1 MRWLPR
7 SARLRRIV
15 FAYTVNRLGTWFG
28 YVALSIVVFD
38 HTHSA
43 IAVAGL
49 LVGSEVLSA
58 FLVPALV
65 ARVESSTAP
74 SRLSTLYLFEAV
86 LTAGLA
92 LVVGLHFSLPLI
104 LVLVAVDGTAA
115 LAASALLRAAAAR
128 CARESVEGLEQDEP
142 TRQAAAKEAERAANA
157 AMNIGFAI
165 TFTLGPALA
174 GLTVPA
180 FGATTA
186 LLIDTVSFLLCGA
199 VLLDFRPAADDA
211 ETTSVR
217 ERLLAAR
224 DYIRE
229 APTLRSLW
237 LTQFVAL
244 TFFTF
249 SGPLE
254 VAYAKVSLN
263 AGDRGYGVLV
273 GVWGLGATVGSIIF
287 ARSLHR
293 SLRLLLS
300 AATLAVGLAYLGWS
314 IAPGLGVAC
323 VIGLVGGIG
332 NGVQWASL
340 ISAVQ
345 KLTPDDLQGRM
356 MGAVESVGAIA
367 PAIGFSLGGAIA
379 ALSSPRDA
387 FLVAGIGA
395 TLSTFAFVRLRIGS
409 SASEPAQRDATHFE
423 LEAEE
428 LGRVPAPLT
437 AHARARAEARSQDPL
452 TRN

>member
-7 SARLRRIV
+7 SSRLRRIV

-49 LVGSEVLSA
+49 LVGSQVLSA

-74 SRLSTLYLFEAV
+74 SRLSALYLFEAV
-86 LTAGLA
+86 VTVGLA
-92 LVVGLHFSLPLI
+92 LVVGLHFSLPLV

-115 LAASALLRAAAAR
+115 LAASALLRASAAR
-128 CARESVEGLEQDEP
+128 CARESVDRDIHEDS
-142 TRQAAAKEAERAANA
+142 TRDAAAQEAERAANA
-157 AMNIGFAI
+157 AMNVGFAI

-180 FGATTA
+180 FGAPTA
-186 LLIDTVSFLLCGA
+186 LLIDTASFLLCA
-199 VLLDFRPAADDA
+199 AFVLDFKPQSDDA
-211 ETTSVR
+211 ETASVR

-224 DYIRE
+224 AHIRE
-229 APTLRSLW
+229 APTLRHL
-237 LTQFVAL
+237 LVTQFVAL

-254 VAYAKVSLN
+254 VAYAKASLH

-273 GVWGLGATVGSIIF
+273 GVWGLGATIGSVIF
-287 ARSLHR
+287 ARSLNR

-314 IAPGLGVAC
+314 IAPGLAVAC
-323 VIGLVGGIG
+323 AIGLVGGIG

-345 KLTPDDLQGRM
+345 KLTPQELQGRM
-356 MGAVESVGAIA
+356 MGAVESLGAIA

-379 ALSSPRDA
+379 ALSSPREA

-395 TLSTFAFVRLRIGS
+395 TLSTAAFVRLRIGS
-409 SASEPAQRDATHFE
+409 AAATRQDEPADAATA
-423 LEAEE
+423 LAEDFGPLPE
-428 LGRVPAPLT
+428 PLT
-437 AHARARAEARSQDPL
+437 AQARANAASHSRDAA
-452 TRN
+452 TRG